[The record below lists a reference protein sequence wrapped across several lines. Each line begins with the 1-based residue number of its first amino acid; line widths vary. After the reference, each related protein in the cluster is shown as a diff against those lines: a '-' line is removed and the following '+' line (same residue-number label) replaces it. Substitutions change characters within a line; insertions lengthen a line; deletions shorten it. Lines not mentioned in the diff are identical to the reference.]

1 MKRVLRI
8 GAVVSVLAGGVITVV
23 AINNAGAASVASSVT
38 PITPCRLVDTR
49 AATHV
54 GERTGALGQG
64 ETITLN
70 VVGTHGNC
78 TIPSGATGIVSNV
91 TIANP
96 TASGFLTLFPADVAL
111 PVASNLNW
119 VAGQAPTP
127 NQVSVGLSASGA
139 LSVFNNAGTV
149 EVIIDIIAYLAPGAG
164 AAGPPGVAGPP
175 GAPGPVQS
183 AEHWGVID
191 RNTIGSPVAELRS

>member
-8 GAVVSVLAGGVITVV
+8 GAVVSVLAGGVITVG

-54 GERTGALGQG
+54 GERLGAIGQG
-64 ETITLN
+64 ETATLN

-78 TIPSGATGIVSNV
+78 TIPAGATGIVSNV

-139 LSVFNNAGTV
+139 ISVFKTAGTV
-149 EVIIDIIAYLAPGAG
+149 EEIIAIPPYPSPGG
-164 AAGPPGVAGPP
+164 
-175 GAPGPVQS
+175 GAPGPAGPQGPAGVVTP
-183 AEHWGVID
+183 EGVHW
-191 RNTIGSPVAELRS
+191 

>member
-1 MKRVLRI
+1 MNRVLRI
-8 GAVVSVLAGGVITVV
+8 GAVVSVLAGGVITVG

-49 AATHV
+49 APTHV
-54 GERTGALGQG
+54 GERLGAIGQG
-64 ETITLN
+64 ETVTLN

-78 TIPSGATGIVSNV
+78 TIPAGATGIVSNV

-96 TASGFLTLFPADVAL
+96 TGSGFLTLFPADVAL

-127 NQVSVGLSASGA
+127 NQVSVGLSTSGA
-139 LSVFNNAGTV
+139 INAFNNAGTV
-149 EVIIDIIAYLAPGAG
+149 EVIIDITAYLSPGGG
-164 AAGPPGVAGPP
+164 AP
-175 GAPGPVQS
+175 GAPGIPG
-183 AEHWGVID
+183 APGAP
-191 RNTIGSPVAELRS
+191 GAPG